1 LELDMTE
8 TPIPHNSIVVV
19 GDGRKALF
27 LRNDGSPLH
36 PKLSVVRLL
45 EHEAPPTRELGSDRP
60 GRLGNPAGSGGRSAI
75 EQTDWHQLEE
85 SRFAQTVTQTLARA
99 ASANPALQI
108 VLVAPPKTLGELRS
122 LAHKSLQ
129 THIVGE
135 ITRDLTSHP
144 IAHIEEI
151 LAVERL

>member
-1 LELDMTE
+1 MTE

-45 EHEAPPTRELGSDRP
+45 EHELPPTRELGTDRP
-60 GRLGNPAGSGGRSAI
+60 GRHAGPAGAPRSAV
-75 EQTDWHQLEE
+75 EETDWHHLEE
-85 SRFAQTVTQTLARA
+85 TRFAHTVAETLTRA
-99 ASANPALQI
+99 ATANSGLQI
-108 VLVAPPKTLGELRS
+108 VLVAPPKTMGELRAS
-122 LAHKSLQ
+122 VHKSLKQ
-129 THIVGE
+129 HIVGE

-144 IAHIEEI
+144 VPQIEKL
-151 LAVERL
+151 LAVESV